1 MVVPLQL
8 GFMDFDQIYAKKRTG
23 RQLCLDLMEITVP
36 WKAVLALIE
45 PVYQKPSSKRGRPLA
60 ALRRFGFLL
69 AGPASS
75 ALSRPRHH
83 PLGRQVSQHLGHR
96 IL

>member
-45 PVYQKPSSKRGRPLA
+45 PVY
-60 ALRRFGFLL
+60 
-69 AGPASS
+69 
-75 ALSRPRHH
+75 
-83 PLGRQVSQHLGHR
+83 
-96 IL
+96 